1 MFSER
6 KVIEKLEILSKK
18 DNWIP
23 EYHTQSEIDSFNSH
37 FNALAKKAE
46 DDEGHPQYAFNHLSP
61 EEMAWIDNEYKICAA
76 DYRYWSTN
84 YAYINELSDIKR
96 FTRRRSQNMLIDLWG
111 ERQDQGFGI
120 EQQILKARQQ
130 GISTEVELA
139 ILHLTNFGM
148 GVKAAIAS
156 YDQDACERMWGMYQ
170 LAYNEMP
177 LWMKSNLTT
186 QRASSLIAFGDNSTR
201 VTQYSGR
208 KASGLARGDTPN
220 VLHISEVCLAPN
232 TLIRVKN
239 SGVRP
244 ITDVKIGDEVLTEG
258 GRFTKVVRQW
268 RADRTNELTR
278 NIFVWGTQTPISC
291 TMDHKILSS
300 DGWKEASQLKAGDEV
315 IYPVRP
321 ISDEVKSIP
330 LEFVAK
336 YQRIGKGEW
345 KDIPVT
351 FELGRILGLYLAEG
365 CLGYHTRGKERN
377 GDVDPSLVIY
387 AVHEREADRTV
398 NWIEEVFGEIQTKKV
413 GRKTS
418 KTTTIPYS
426 NRGFAKWI
434 LENFKEKDD
443 KCVPDLCWEMGR
455 DFARGIVF
463 GYMSGDGYIP
473 EGKNDC
479 IAPSIRVAIPIGIRE
494 LCLSLGYGWS
504 SIFYRESGKWYGRN
518 CREQWTLQLNGG
530 TGQSFRADNGLPYV
544 AASEN
549 LHWRWCSSQ
558 SIAVSIDS
566 IGEGFSEFVYDIEVE
581 DASHAVC
588 TAAGIVHNCEFPD
601 AKNVIENSL
610 FGAVH
615 SSARLFMVLE
625 STGKGNTDWWA
636 KTWYSSR
643 DYWASGEARLQ
654 PVFFPWFCA
663 DDLFPTA
670 AERAAHPVP
679 VGWSPRVETSRMM
692 SKCAAY
698 VHQTPL
704 MRKFYG
710 DDWRLPDYQAYFWER
725 RFLEARRKGNEKGF
739 LQEHPCDDIEALQ
752 PKKDLV
758 FDMSEIDKQYQT
770 REGYEVWAVTGEQI
784 QEKFHPSA
792 QEIDYTRDRFRCS
805 YHGVMHDVHGR
816 TAKEMI
822 WEFIPLKT
830 PIEKGGDIFDADC
843 KLLVFK
849 WPEPGYDYSIGVDT
863 AGGSGGDNTVICV
876 NRRSIDGTESDEQVA
891 EFASSRV
898 PHAMA
903 HAWIM
908 AIASLYSQEMPQEP
922 LVAVEQVYGTGDA
935 AQIQMKM
942 HGYKRFYKFSRL
954 DGKNPKR
961 DQKKSRKE
969 GWYTFSWS
977 RTFMLGL
984 YKNAVEN
991 HWYKLNSPFLLRNEM
1006 AAFQIDQSEGG
1017 KTRFDHETG
1026 KHDDRIFASAI
1037 AFVIFND
1044 TESMS
1049 KRVEHQFIGE
1059 EKIVTLDYS
1068 YPDSI
1073 SVPYNVVA
1081 EGFGGF

>member
-6 KVIEKLEILSKK
+6 KVIEKLEAISKK
-18 DNWIP
+18 DGWIP
-23 EYHTQSEIDSFNSH
+23 EYHSQSEIDSFNSH

-46 DDEGHPQYAFNHLSP
+46 DDEGHPQYVFNHLSYD
-61 EEMAWIDNEYKICAA
+61 EMKWIDNEYKICAA

-186 QRASSLIAFGDNSTR
+186 QRASSLIAFGDNATR

-220 VLHISEVCLAPN
+220 VLHISEVC
-232 TLIRVKN
+232 
-239 SGVRP
+239 
-244 ITDVKIGDEVLTEG
+244 
-258 GRFTKVVRQW
+258 
-268 RADRTNELTR
+268 
-278 NIFVWGTQTPISC
+278 
-291 TMDHKILSS
+291 
-300 DGWKEASQLKAGDEV
+300 
-315 IYPVRP
+315 
-321 ISDEVKSIP
+321 
-330 LEFVAK
+330 
-336 YQRIGKGEW
+336 
-345 KDIPVT
+345 
-351 FELGRILGLYLAEG
+351 
-365 CLGYHTRGKERN
+365 
-377 GDVDPSLVIY
+377 
-387 AVHEREADRTV
+387 
-398 NWIEEVFGEIQTKKV
+398 
-413 GRKTS
+413 
-418 KTTTIPYS
+418 
-426 NRGFAKWI
+426 
-434 LENFKEKDD
+434 
-443 KCVPDLCWEMGR
+443 
-455 DFARGIVF
+455 
-463 GYMSGDGYIP
+463 
-473 EGKNDC
+473 
-479 IAPSIRVAIPIGIRE
+479 
-494 LCLSLGYGWS
+494 
-504 SIFYRESGKWYGRN
+504 
-518 CREQWTLQLNGG
+518 
-530 TGQSFRADNGLPYV
+530 
-544 AASEN
+544 
-549 LHWRWCSSQ
+549 
-558 SIAVSIDS
+558 
-566 IGEGFSEFVYDIEVE
+566 
-581 DASHAVC
+581 
-588 TAAGIVHNCEFPD
+588 EFPD

-615 SSARLFMVLE
+615 SSSRLFMVLE

-643 DYWASGEARLQ
+643 DYFASGEARLQ

-663 DDLFPTA
+663 DDLFPTP

-710 DDWRLPDYQAYFWER
+710 DDWRLPDYQGYFWER

-770 REGYEVWAVTGEQI
+770 REGYECWAITGEQI
-784 QEKFHPSA
+784 QEKFHPSP

-805 YHGVMHDVHGR
+805 YHGVMHDVNGSR
-816 TAKEMI
+816 SKEMI
-822 WEFIPLKT
+822 WEFVPLKT

-849 WPEPGYDYSIGVDT
+849 WPEAGYDYSVGVDT

-876 NRRSIDGTESDEQVA
+876 NRRSIDGTEPDEQVA

-908 AIASLYSQEMPQEP
+908 AIASLYSQEMPREP

-1017 KTRFDHETG
+1017 KTRFDHEAG

-1049 KRVEHQFIGE
+1049 KRVEHQFVGE
-1059 EKIVTLDYS
+1059 EKVVELDYS

-1073 SVPYNVVA
+1073 SIPYNVVA